1 MNLQAR
7 AAVVQRHPARAP
19 GAAVHLCEPA
29 VRAWLCGPPCDA
41 DRILDRTVRRVVR
54 TMPHRYA
61 TRARPAKKEARRPGD
76 HAGFENAAR

>member
-1 MNLQAR
+1 MR
-7 AAVVQRHPARAP
+7 ACC
-19 GAAVHLCEPA
+19 AALA
-29 VRAWLCGPPCDA
+29 VRAPLRRGSHLA
-41 DRILDRTVRRVVR
+41 DRTVRRVVR